1 VNRPLT
7 VLALTAVV
15 LAGCGGGAVAKPPDG
30 LEVAGLTIDSQAVD
44 KRMKVNVVLPEG
56 DAGRRPLLVF
66 LHGRGG
72 NESSSL
78 HAPMFAALKALGAR
92 APIVAFP
99 DGGDHSYWHNRD
111 SGAWGRYVMKE
122 VIPQVVRRF
131 GADRRRVA
139 IGGISMGGFG
149 AFDLARAHPKRFCA
163 VGGHSPA
170 VWRSARETAPGAFDD
185 AGDFARH
192 DVIAG
197 AGRLADQTVWLD
209 AGDGDPFRPG
219 DEAFTA
225 ALRDAGADL
234 ITRTWPGGHNGTYW
248 DRHWRD
254 YLRFYAR
261 ALKRC

>member
-1 VNRPLT
+1 VNRPLV
-7 VLALTAVV
+7 VLALTAVAF
-15 LAGCGGGAVAKPPDG
+15 AGCGGGADAKPPPG
-30 LEVAGLTIDSQAVD
+30 IEVADQTIDSKAVD
-44 KRMKVNVVLPEG
+44 GRMKVKVVLPEG
-56 DAGRRPLLVF
+56 DAEGRPLLVF

-78 HAPMFAALKALGAR
+78 RKPMFAALKALGTR

-111 SGAWGRYVMKE
+111 SGEWGRYVMKE

-131 GADRRRVA
+131 EADRRRVA

-170 VWRSARETAPGAFDD
+170 VWRSGGETAPGAFDD
-185 AGDFARH
+185 AADFARH

-197 AGRLADQTVWLD
+197 AGRFADQTVWLD
-209 AGDGDPFRPG
+209 AGDRDPFRPG

-234 ITRTWPGGHNGTYW
+234 TAKTWPGGHDGKYW